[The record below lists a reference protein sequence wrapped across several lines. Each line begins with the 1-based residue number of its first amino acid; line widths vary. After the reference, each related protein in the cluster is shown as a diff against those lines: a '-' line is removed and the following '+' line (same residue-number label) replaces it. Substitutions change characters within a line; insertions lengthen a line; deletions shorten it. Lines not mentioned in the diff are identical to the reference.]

1 MFNLKQ
7 KGSFQLEVIN
17 FIPNEVYQNIIDVV
31 KQTLDYQIQTLI
43 KVYENLILLFILI
56 HQNYQYI
63 TQITLVLNSLALFVL
78 IHLQYSSSMPLR
90 VFIINI
96 FINACIFIIIVG
108 YLFILQSFTLI
119 CLIFSIFLIGHSKFL
134 SCYFLSVG
142 NTNDVI
148 DKKIYSILPYK
159 MVLYFVGVRL
169 RKFYSSN
176 DLNDP
181 NHFYNMISGIQ
192 VIYLVC
198 LSIAD
203 LVLQYEIKDQRF
215 RIFLFGCQLLLLYYF
230 SVVLSQFVNILRYG
244 PYKRRIKLNCDKL
257 VDLSQNQIEKRYFKF
272 KKMQNL
278 IVLEIQNYK
287 PKEFLKVMPQ
297 VIDLIKQNKTLK
309 LFVEENQQMHSS
321 IQTFD
326 NIIVSLLLNKSSL
339 VKLLIKELATYDFN
353 HKYFDISQNVSQ
365 FNLIIQQCIE
375 NYKIIPNIMS
385 ESLLINNQMY
395 YQLPAGHFQQCEQL
409 RQFKIEVMKIIVF
422 DQLIKM
428 QMDFQPQQIYYD
440 LLDIQ

>member
-1 MFNLKQ
+1 MSQ

-17 FIPNEVYQNIIDVV
+17 FLPNQVYQNLIDVI
-31 KQTLDYQIQTLI
+31 KQKLDYQIQTIL
-43 KVYENLILLFILI
+43 KVYENLVLNHILI
-56 HQNYQYI
+56 HQDYQYI
-63 TQITLVLNSLALFVL
+63 TQITLVLNSLTLFIL
-78 IHLQYSSSMPLR
+78 IHLSYSSSMPLR
-90 VFIINI
+90 VFIVNI
-96 FINACIFIIIVG
+96 FINACIFNIIVG

-119 CLIFSIFLIGHSKFL
+119 CFIISIFLVGHSKFL

-142 NTNDVI
+142 NLNDVI
-148 DKKIYSILPYK
+148 DKKIYTILPYK
-159 MVLYFVGVRL
+159 MVLYLVGIRL

-192 VIYLVC
+192 VVYLII
-198 LSIAD
+198 LSISD
-203 LVLQYEIKDQRF
+203 LVFQQQIKDQRF
-215 RIFLFGCQLLLLYYF
+215 RIFLFGYQFSLLYYF
-230 SVVLSQFVNILRYG
+230 LVVLIQFVNILRYG
-244 PYKRRIKLNCDKL
+244 PYKRRIKLNCEKL
-257 VDLSQNQIEKRYFKF
+257 IELNESEIEKKYFRF
-272 KKMQNL
+272 KKLQNL
-278 IVLEIQNYK
+278 IVIEIQNYK
-287 PKEFLKVMPQ
+287 QKQFLKIIPQ
-297 VIDLIKQNKTLK
+297 VIDLINQNKTLK

-326 NIIVSLLLNKSSL
+326 NIIVSLLLNEPSL
-339 VKLLIKELATYDFN
+339 VKLLIKELALCDFN

-375 NYKIIPNIMS
+375 NYKIIPNVMS

-395 YQLPAGHFQQCEQL
+395 YQLPAGHYQQCDKL
-409 RQFKIEVMKIIVF
+409 RSFKIEVMKILVF

-428 QMDFQPQQIYYD
+428 EMDFQPQQIYYD